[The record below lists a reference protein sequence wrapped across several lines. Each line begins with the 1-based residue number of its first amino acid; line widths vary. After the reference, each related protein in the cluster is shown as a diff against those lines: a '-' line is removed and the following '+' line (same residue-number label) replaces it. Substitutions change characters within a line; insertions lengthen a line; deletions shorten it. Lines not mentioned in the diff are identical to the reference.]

1 MQRTIIIGAGLAG
14 LTAAYYLQKSNQP
27 YLLLE
32 ATDRVGG
39 RVKTDEQAGFLMDR
53 GFQVFLT
60 AYPEAK
66 KVLDYSRLDLRAFDP
81 GAMLLRSGGKVD
93 YLGDPLRQPSSLL
106 STAFTSAATVRDKV
120 NILKTKSAV
129 TDKSIDQ
136 IFQEKESTTLE
147 LLKQQ
152 YGFSNQILEQF
163 LRPFYA
169 GIFLEQNLSTS
180 GRMFEFV
187 FKMFSEGDAAIPA
200 SGMEAIPKQIL
211 SHLDAK
217 NIRLGQK
224 VKTVQ
229 EGAVIMEN
237 GEKHRA
243 TKVLIAT
250 QATGLASKVSKV
262 NRASRSTTNIYF
274 KSAVQ
279 PFKRKAI
286 ALSTDTS
293 GLVNNMTCMTNVS
306 EKYSD
311 GDHLISV
318 SLKENSAYDAN
329 TPKQV
334 LSELSEWYPS
344 AVDWKHLKT
353 YELKYALPLQ
363 DHVTNDNIIKVSE
376 HMAIIGDHTMN
387 GSINAAMKSGRL
399 GAEWATKS

>member
-1 MQRTIIIGAGLAG
+1 
-14 LTAAYYLQKSNQP
+14 
-27 YLLLE
+27 
-32 ATDRVGG
+32 
-39 RVKTDEQAGFLMDR
+39 MDR

-211 SHLDAK
+211 SHLD
-217 NIRLGQK
+217 
-224 VKTVQ
+224 
-229 EGAVIMEN
+229 
-237 GEKHRA
+237 
-243 TKVLIAT
+243 
-250 QATGLASKVSKV
+250 
-262 NRASRSTTNIYF
+262 
-274 KSAVQ
+274 VQ